1 ARLLERLVHFW
12 LIDGNPPAD
21 FLRYLITSFSWHR
34 FTAISLW
41 ILILFMIYETA
52 SEFSQLFGPAEMRRL
67 LFTYRPSELQLTRR
81 QRARE
86 LMRLNRLADEH
97 EAGEVRDPST
107 IAHHKLVEIVA

>member
-1 ARLLERLVHFW
+1 MILKGIRGRHWVAVFLARLLERLVHFW

-41 ILILFMIYETA
+41 ILVLFLIYETA

-67 LFTYRPSELQLTRR
+67 LFTYRPSELQLTGGNE
-81 QRARE
+81 RE
-86 LMRLNRLADEH
+86 SLCA
-97 EAGEVRDPST
+97 
-107 IAHHKLVEIVA
+107 

>member
-1 ARLLERLVHFW
+1 MKKPLANRGAVHTW

-41 ILILFMIYETA
+41 ILVLFLIYETA

-67 LFTYRPSELQLTRR
+67 LFTYRPSELQLTGGNE
-81 QRARE
+81 RE
-86 LMRLNRLADEH
+86 SLCA
-97 EAGEVRDPST
+97 
-107 IAHHKLVEIVA
+107 